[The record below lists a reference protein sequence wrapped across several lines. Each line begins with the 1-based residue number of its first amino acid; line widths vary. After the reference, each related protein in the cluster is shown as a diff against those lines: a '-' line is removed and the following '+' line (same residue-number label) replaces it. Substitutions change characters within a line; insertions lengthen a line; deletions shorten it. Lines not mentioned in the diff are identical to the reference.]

1 MRQFFIKHFHLGNYE
16 NSYTVRRDIILTL
29 RQFLCFEMQMI
40 ISQCLG
46 GLLEELLMHSSEQ
59 WKITEMSHNLFLDGN
74 VVLVAA
80 FLILCDTEY
89 QLVEFL
95 TKCA

>member
-1 MRQFFIKHFHLGNYE
+1 MR
-16 NSYTVRRDIILTL
+16 TVILFGEILTL